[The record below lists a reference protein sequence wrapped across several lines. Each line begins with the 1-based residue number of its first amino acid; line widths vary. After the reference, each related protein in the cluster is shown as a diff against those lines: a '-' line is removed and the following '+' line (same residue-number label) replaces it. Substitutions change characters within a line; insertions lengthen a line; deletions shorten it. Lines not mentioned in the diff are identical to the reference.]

1 MNLEYFISKRLVFA
15 KENKNVFSRPIIR
28 ITISAIAL
36 SFAIM
41 LISLSVLN
49 GFQNQITNT
58 VVSLSS
64 HIQISNINKN
74 ESTIP
79 LVLNDSLLMSI
90 DIEKIRTI
98 NPVVNEFGL
107 VKTNND
113 FLGIQLKGVS
123 NDYPLKNIENK
134 ITKGNFTLNDSN
146 IIISENISN
155 KLYLNIGDK
164 IRVYFPSINNNRVNV
179 RPFYISAIYNS
190 NMSEIDNNLCFVNIS
205 KLQILKNW
213 KKNEVSLLELSV
225 NDFDKLDD
233 ITKELSFSIDDYYL
247 KNVKNIKDLYPQIFD
262 WIQLQDMNFWVILIL
277 MLLVSIMNVI
287 STLLILILEKTSFI
301 GILKS
306 FGSSNWMIRK
316 VFIYNSLYLVIKGIF
331 YGNIISLSLLLIQ
344 YYFNIISLD
353 ENIYFMKTVPIS
365 FDFLNIILL
374 NLFTIVFCL
383 IMMILPTLVITKISP
398 IKAIRFQ

>member
-1 MNLEYFISKRLVFA
+1 MNVEYFISKRLVFA

-36 SFAIM
+36 SVAIM

-79 LVLNDSLLMSI
+79 LVLNDSLLKSI
-90 DIEKIRTI
+90 DIENIRNI
-98 NPVVNEFGL
+98 SPVVNEFGL
-107 VKTNND
+107 VKTDND
-113 FLGIQLKGVS
+113 FLGVQFKGVS
-123 NDYPLKNIENK
+123 YDYPTNNIQNK
-134 ITKGNFTLNDSN
+134 ITQGDLTFNDSN

-155 KLYLNIGDK
+155 KLNLNIGDK
-164 IRVYFPSINNNRVNV
+164 IRVYFPSINNRVNV

-205 KLQILKNW
+205 KLQLLKNW

-225 NDFDKLDD
+225 NDIDRLDD
-233 ITKELSFSIDDYYL
+233 ITKDLSLSIYDYYL
-247 KNVKNIKDLYPQIFD
+247 KNVKNIKDLYPQIFY
-262 WIQLQDMNFWVILIL
+262 WIQLQDMNVKVIIVL
-277 MLLVSIMNVI
+277 MLLVSIMNVV
-287 STLLILILEKTSFI
+287 SSLLILILEKTSFI

-331 YGNIISLSLLLIQ
+331 YGNIISFSLLLIQ

-353 ENIYFMKTVPIS
+353 ENIYFMKTVPVS
-365 FDFLNIILL
+365 FDSLNIILL
-374 NLFTIVFCL
+374 NLFTVVFCL

>member
-1 MNLEYFISKRLVFA
+1 M
-15 KENKNVFSRPIIR
+15 
-28 ITISAIAL
+28 
-36 SFAIM
+36 
-41 LISLSVLN
+41 
-49 GFQNQITNT
+49 
-58 VVSLSS
+58 
-64 HIQISNINKN
+64 
-74 ESTIP
+74 
-79 LVLNDSLLMSI
+79 
-90 DIEKIRTI
+90 
-98 NPVVNEFGL
+98 
-107 VKTNND
+107 
-113 FLGIQLKGVS
+113 
-123 NDYPLKNIENK
+123 
-134 ITKGNFTLNDSN
+134 
-146 IIISENISN
+146 
-155 KLYLNIGDK
+155 
-164 IRVYFPSINNNRVNV
+164 
-179 RPFYISAIYNS
+179 
-190 NMSEIDNNLCFVNIS
+190 
-205 KLQILKNW
+205 
-213 KKNEVSLLELSV
+213 

-233 ITKELSFSIDDYYL
+233 ITKELSLSIDDYYL

-277 MLLVSIMNVI
+277 MLLVSIMNVV
-287 STLLILILEKTSFI
+287 SSLLILILEKTSFI

>member
-28 ITISAIAL
+28 ITISVLL
-36 SFAIM
+36 SFIM

-205 KLQILKNW
+205 KLRK
-213 KKNEVSLLELSV
+213 
-225 NDFDKLDD
+225 
-233 ITKELSFSIDDYYL
+233 YL
-247 KNVKNIKDLYPQIFD
+247 K
-262 WIQLQDMNFWVILIL
+262 
-277 MLLVSIMNVI
+277 
-287 STLLILILEKTSFI
+287 I
-301 GILKS
+301 GKKMK
-306 FGSSNWMIRK
+306 F
-316 VFIYNSLYLVIKGIF
+316 LYL
-331 YGNIISLSLLLIQ
+331 S
-344 YYFNIISLD
+344 
-353 ENIYFMKTVPIS
+353 
-365 FDFLNIILL
+365 
-374 NLFTIVFCL
+374 CL
-383 IMMILPTLVITKISP
+383 
-398 IKAIRFQ
+398 

>member
-1 MNLEYFISKRLVFA
+1 MNVEYFISKRLVFA

-79 LVLNDSLLMSI
+79 LVLNDTLLKSI
-90 DIEKIRTI
+90 DIEKIRSI
-98 NPVVNEFGL
+98 SPVVNEFGL

-213 KKNEVSLLELSV
+213 KKNEISLLELSV

-233 ITKELSFSIDDYYL
+233 ITKELSLSIDDYYL

-277 MLLVSIMNVI
+277 MLLVSIMNVV
-287 STLLILILEKTSFI
+287 SSLLILILEKTSFI

>member
-205 KLQILKNW
+205 KLQILKNLE
-213 KKNEVSLLELSV
+213 KNEVSLLELSV

>member
-1 MNLEYFISKRLVFA
+1 MNVEYFISKRLVFA

-36 SFAIM
+36 SVAIM
-41 LISLSVLN
+41 LISLSVLK
-49 GFQNQITNT
+49 GFQNQITKT
-58 VVSLSS
+58 VVSFGS
-64 HIQISNINKN
+64 HIQISSIDKN
-74 ESTIP
+74 ESIVP
-79 LVLNDSLLMSI
+79 LVLNDSLLKSI
-90 DIEKIRTI
+90 DIEKIKNI
-98 NPVVNEFGL
+98 SPVVNEFGL

-123 NDYPLKNIENK
+123 HDYPLINIQNK
-134 ITKGNFTLNDSN
+134 ITKGNLTLNDSN

-205 KLQILKNW
+205 KLQSLKNW

-225 NDFDKLDD
+225 NDFDRLEY
-233 ITKELSFSIDDYYL
+233 ITKDLSLNIDDYYL

-262 WIQLQDMNFWVILIL
+262 WIQLQDMNVRVIIIL

-287 STLLILILEKTSFI
+287 TSLLILILEKTSFI

-306 FGSSNWMIRK
+306 FGSSNWLIRK

-331 YGNIISLSLLLIQ
+331 YGNVMALSLLLIQ
-344 YYFNIISLD
+344 YNFNIISLD

-365 FDFLNIILL
+365 FNFLNITLL
-374 NLFTIVFCL
+374 NVFTVVFCV

-398 IKAIRFQ
+398 IKAVRFQ

>member
-1 MNLEYFISKRLVFA
+1 MNVEYFISKRLVFA

-36 SFAIM
+36 SVAIM

-79 LVLNDSLLMSI
+79 LVLNDSLLKSI
-90 DIEKIRTI
+90 DIENIRNI
-98 NPVVNEFGL
+98 SPVVNEFGL

-113 FLGIQLKGVS
+113 FLGVQLKGVS
-123 NDYPLKNIENK
+123 NDYPSNNIQNK
-134 ITKGNFTLNDSN
+134 ITQGNLTFSDSN

-155 KLYLNIGDK
+155 KLNLNIGDK
-164 IRVYFPSINNNRVNV
+164 IRVYFPSINKRVNV

-205 KLQILKNW
+205 KLQLLKNW

-225 NDFDKLDD
+225 NDIDRLDD
-233 ITKELSFSIDDYYL
+233 ITRDLSLSIYDYYL

-262 WIQLQDMNFWVILIL
+262 WIQLQDMNVKVIIVL
-277 MLLVSIMNVI
+277 MLLVSIMNVV
-287 STLLILILEKTSFI
+287 SSLLILILEKTSFI

-331 YGNIISLSLLLIQ
+331 YGNIISFSLLLIQ

-353 ENIYFMKTVPIS
+353 ENIYFMKTVPVS
-365 FDFLNIILL
+365 FDSLNIILL
-374 NLFTIVFCL
+374 NVFTVVFCL

-398 IKAIRFQ
+398 VKAIRFQ

>member
-1 MNLEYFISKRLVFA
+1 MNVEYFISKRLVFA

-79 LVLNDSLLMSI
+79 LVLNDSLLKSI
-90 DIEKIRTI
+90 DIEKIRSI
-98 NPVVNEFGL
+98 SPVVNEFGL

-213 KKNEVSLLELSV
+213 KKNEISLLELSV

-233 ITKELSFSIDDYYL
+233 ITKELSLSIDDYYL

-277 MLLVSIMNVI
+277 MLLVSIMNVV
-287 STLLILILEKTSFI
+287 SSLLILILEKTSFI

>member
-90 DIEKIRTI
+90 DIEKIRSI

-213 KKNEVSLLELSV
+213 KKNEISLLELSV

-233 ITKELSFSIDDYYL
+233 ITKELSLNIDDYYL

-262 WIQLQDMNFWVILIL
+262 WIQIQDMNVKVIIVL
-277 MLLVSIMNVI
+277 MLLVSIMNVV
-287 STLLILILEKTSFI
+287 SSLLILILEKTSFI

-353 ENIYFMKTVPIS
+353 ENIYFMKTVPVS
-365 FDFLNIILL
+365 FDSLNIILL
-374 NLFTIVFCL
+374 NVFTVVFCL

>member
-90 DIEKIRTI
+90 DIEKIRSI

-205 KLQILKNW
+205 KLQKLKNW

-233 ITKELSFSIDDYYL
+233 ITKELSLSIDDYYL

-277 MLLVSIMNVI
+277 MLLVSIMNVV
-287 STLLILILEKTSFI
+287 SSLLILILEKTSFI

-353 ENIYFMKTVPIS
+353 ENIYFMKTIPIS

-383 IMMILPTLVITKISP
+383 IMTILPTLVITKISP

>member
-1 MNLEYFISKRLVFA
+1 MNVEYFISKRLVFA

-36 SFAIM
+36 SVAIM

-79 LVLNDSLLMSI
+79 LVLNDSLLKSI
-90 DIEKIRTI
+90 DIENIRNI
-98 NPVVNEFGL
+98 SPVVNEFGL
-107 VKTNND
+107 VKTDND
-113 FLGIQLKGVS
+113 FLGVQLKGVS
-123 NDYPLKNIENK
+123 NDYPSNNIQNK
-134 ITKGNFTLNDSN
+134 ITQGNLTFSDSN

-155 KLYLNIGDK
+155 KLNLNIGDK
-164 IRVYFPSINNNRVNV
+164 IRVYFPSINKRVNV

-205 KLQILKNW
+205 KLQLLKNW

-225 NDFDKLDD
+225 NDIDRLDD
-233 ITKELSFSIDDYYL
+233 ITKDLSLSIYDYYL

-262 WIQLQDMNFWVILIL
+262 WIQLQDMNVKVIIVL
-277 MLLVSIMNVI
+277 MLLVSIMNVV
-287 STLLILILEKTSFI
+287 SSLLILILEKTSFI

-306 FGSSNWMIRK
+306 FGSSNWLIRK

-331 YGNIISLSLLLIQ
+331 YGNIISFSLLLIQ

-353 ENIYFMKTVPIS
+353 ENIYFMKTVPVS
-365 FDFLNIILL
+365 FDSLNIILL
-374 NLFTIVFCL
+374 NVFTVVFCL

>member
-1 MNLEYFISKRLVFA
+1 MNVEYFISKRLVFA

-36 SFAIM
+36 SVAIM

-79 LVLNDSLLMSI
+79 LVLNDSLLKSI
-90 DIEKIRTI
+90 DIENIRNI
-98 NPVVNEFGL
+98 SPVVNEFGL
-107 VKTNND
+107 VKTDND
-113 FLGIQLKGVS
+113 FLGVQLKGVS
-123 NDYPLKNIENK
+123 NDYPSNNIQNK
-134 ITKGNFTLNDSN
+134 ITQGNLTFSDSN

-155 KLYLNIGDK
+155 KLNLNIGDK
-164 IRVYFPSINNNRVNV
+164 IRVYFPSINKRVNV

-205 KLQILKNW
+205 KLQLLKNW

-225 NDFDKLDD
+225 NDIDRLDD
-233 ITKELSFSIDDYYL
+233 ITRDLSLSIYDYYL

-262 WIQLQDMNFWVILIL
+262 WIQLQDMNVKVIIVL
-277 MLLVSIMNVI
+277 MLLVSIMNVV
-287 STLLILILEKTSFI
+287 SSLLILILEKTSFI

-306 FGSSNWMIRK
+306 FGSSNWLIRK

-331 YGNIISLSLLLIQ
+331 YGNIISFSLLLIQ

-353 ENIYFMKTVPIS
+353 ENIYFMKTVPVS
-365 FDFLNIILL
+365 FDSLNIILL
-374 NLFTIVFCL
+374 NVFTVVFCL

>member
-1 MNLEYFISKRLVFA
+1 MNVEYFISKRLVFA

-36 SFAIM
+36 SVAIM

-79 LVLNDSLLMSI
+79 LVLNDSLLKSI
-90 DIEKIRTI
+90 DIENIRNI
-98 NPVVNEFGL
+98 SPVVNEFGL

-113 FLGIQLKGVS
+113 FLGVQLKGVS
-123 NDYPLKNIENK
+123 NDYPSNNIQNK
-134 ITKGNFTLNDSN
+134 ITQGNLTFSDSN

-155 KLYLNIGDK
+155 KLNLNIGDK
-164 IRVYFPSINNNRVNV
+164 IRVYFPSINKRVNV

-205 KLQILKNW
+205 KLQLLKNW

-225 NDFDKLDD
+225 NDIDRLDD
-233 ITKELSFSIDDYYL
+233 ITKDLSLSIYDYYL

-262 WIQLQDMNFWVILIL
+262 WIQLQDMNVKVIIVL
-277 MLLVSIMNVI
+277 MLLVSIMNVV
-287 STLLILILEKTSFI
+287 SSLLILILEKTSFI

-306 FGSSNWMIRK
+306 FGSSNWLIRK

-331 YGNIISLSLLLIQ
+331 YGNIISFSLLLIQ

-353 ENIYFMKTVPIS
+353 ENIYFMKTVPVS
-365 FDFLNIILL
+365 FDSLNIILL
-374 NLFTIVFCL
+374 NVFTVVFCL